1 MIDSSRRCSTAVA
14 ILLAL
19 VSVGA
24 ALGLAADSAGRRV
37 ATVGCPDSLP
47 PPSALRDYVRDGKLR
62 LTLEDAIRLTL
73 LNNTDV
79 RLARTP
85 VDQARYSVLAAYHP
99 FDPTLTSMGID
110 QRTTSP
116 ASNTL
121 QGAQT
126 LSQLFQQASVG
137 YAQTFET
144 GTNFQAAFTGSKS
157 DTNSSFFFINPYLT
171 ANLNLQVTQP
181 LLRNRGLFPN
191 VAPIRIAQ
199 RNLHASE
206 ANFEAQV
213 SVAVQQAIGQYWN
226 VVLARESLGVAQE
239 SLKEAQAT
247 YDHDKRALDLG
258 ALPPLD
264 IYRSESQVAQRR
276 VSEIQ
281 AEYFLKESEDAFRQ
295 VIGADLDP
303 YVRALDI
310 DLVQDPS
317 PQEPLFTTDASTAL
331 LEARQHRAEF
341 RAIDEQLASDDINYH
356 LARNANLP
364 DLELTG
370 SYSSQ
375 GLGGNQYDTTVSP
388 PALLTPGGFGGAL
401 SQLFGWNFPTYS
413 LSLNLNFPIRNRAA
427 QAALGQAAVAKRND
441 LYLQRREQQSV
452 ELDVAN
458 SIHNLEQ
465 AKLSMAAAKIAR
477 DLAQKT
483 VDSEQRKYE
492 LGAEQILF
500 VLEAQ
505 TELAQAEVALVQA
518 EVSYQMALAAV
529 DHATGSLLDRHHIE
543 IEKALAQNP

>member
-1 MIDSSRRCSTAVA
+1 VIDSSRRCSTAVA